1 MSAIKPVIVFVPG
14 AFLGAGPYASF
25 AKTLRA
31 KGYTVDV
38 VTLPSAGDLS
48 SETPSSPKWKD
59 LASKTVESDVQAIQE
74 VLLPYFEQGERVV
87 IVGHSYGSIPA
98 MLSIQG
104 QTLEERTANNLEGG
118 IVGYINIAG
127 FTFGARGKNTMGTED
142 DPPPMPYHHFQNG
155 IVTLQE
161 IAKPIFFSDL
171 SSEGQDAI
179 WSTFPKHQ
187 SWACFL
193 CRPTFI
199 DADVKIPKAYIKT
212 ERDECV
218 FPAWQNGFVMAGQ
231 FDVVV
236 SLSTGHCPMASA
248 PEELT
253 RVIDQFVI
261 QSTG

>member
-1 MSAIKPVIVFVPG
+1 MGLAKPVIVFVPG

-25 AKTLRA
+25 SKTLRA
-31 KGYTVDV
+31 KEYTVEV
-38 VTLPSAGDLS
+38 VSLPSAGDLS
-48 SETPSSPKWKD
+48 SKTTLSPEWKS
-59 LASKTVESDVQAIQE
+59 LASKTVESDVQAIHDA
-74 VLLPYFEQGERVV
+74 LASYFEQGERVL

-104 QTLEERTANNLEGG
+104 QTLDERTAKSLQGG

-161 IAKPIFFSDL
+161 AAKPIFFSDL
-171 SSEGQDAI
+171 SPEEQDAI

-231 FDVVV
+231 FDAVV
-236 SLSTGHCPMASA
+236 SLSTGHCPMVSA
-248 PEELT
+248 PEELA
-253 RVIDQFVI
+253 RVIDGFANQF
-261 QSTG
+261 